1 MALIGR
7 ALWNE
12 QARYIEIENGTAY
25 SIVDPFLNLGDIG
38 RTGDMAPLETLQV
51 LAPVVPP
58 KLFAIGLNYVEH
70 AKESGKPLP
79 DEPLMWFKSTA
90 AIIAHETPIEI
101 VFPDNRTDYEAELSV
116 VIGRQCRDVSEAE
129 ALDYV
134 LGFTNGQDISDR
146 VIQKAESQWARAK
159 SMDTYAPLGP
169 FIETDLDP
177 QNVRVRSIV
186 NGEVRQ
192 DGHTSDMIFS
202 VAKIISFLSQCI
214 TLEAGDVIMTGTPVG
229 IGALKDGDILE
240 TQIGDLPVLRNPVR
254 WRAAG
259 GS

>member
-1 MALIGR
+1 MALLGR

-12 QARYIEIENGTAY
+12 QARYIEIENETAY

-38 RTGDMAPLETLQV
+38 RTGDMAPLAALQV
-51 LAPVVPP
+51 LAPVAPP

-79 DEPLMWFKSTA
+79 DEPLMWFKSIS

-101 VFPDNRTDYEAELSV
+101 AYPEHRTDYEAELAV
-116 VIGRQCRDVSEAE
+116 VIGRTCRNVSEAD

-134 LGFTNGQDISDR
+134 LGYTNGQDISDR

-159 SMDTYAPLGP
+159 SLDTYAPLGP

-177 QNVRVRSIV
+177 NNARVRSIL

-192 DGHTSDMIFS
+192 DGNTSDMIFG
-202 VAKIISFLSQCI
+202 VAKIITFLSADI

-229 IGALKDGDILE
+229 IGALKDGDVLE
-240 TQIGDLPVLRNPVR
+240 TQIGDLPVLRNPVHS
-254 WRAAG
+254 AG
-259 GS
+259 GR